1 MAGGM
6 RSRIHHLTRNRVFL
20 IKTALGILAAGF
32 SIALLIVWL
41 SAEERKTAFSVHV
54 DPFEQLI
61 REGYHRLLHGPEKQ
75 PRELSR
81 WLQRVISR
89 HEHLSDATESP
100 PMSVAAF
107 VESGKLAVYD
117 VRKIIARHA
126 GGTPQEQMLADA
138 VIAALDPRD
147 ARGSE
152 AMERMRH
159 AAARRPAI
167 PLANELLGF
176 LLMRQEEKEA
186 ALAAWVVEGEFE
198 DADAIREK
206 ALRLALQLRDQA
218 LLASLMQRPLWR
230 DSASPLLLHRIGGL
244 IGDLWLQWTG
254 LFGHQLMNARIG
266 TLLFALLAGS
276 LWYVILVQRSRDTRW
291 RWAWPLVPVIA
302 GVCSVWPTLAIL
314 AYQTDHLGMSEDAPF
329 PWDAWH
335 WLGGVGLREEL
346 CKLVLFSVLLPWL
359 LWRRDAGLA
368 LLAAAFTGL
377 GFALEENVSNY
388 YGEGGGVVWTRFLTA
403 NFFHAAL
410 TGIAGLALFELLQ
423 SRFARPE
430 RFFTAFLGVVAAH
443 GFYDYSLSANFS
455 FDQGS
460 FDFISIVILALA
472 ATWFFDALAEHT
484 RESPGAVSPAA
495 IFLLGSAL
503 LVAVMFIAAA
513 LSGQGMSGIADVG
526 KECAGVAPVMWIYW
540 RKFPVGR

>member
-460 FDFISIVILALA
+460 FDFISIVILALV